1 MHKRFPARQTLF
13 ALLALSIAACTGAI
27 DGQTSPTSTDQ
38 AAANTLEYNQ
48 RIVFVSNR
56 NGGDTDIFVMNA
68 DGSGLQALTDNDE
81 EEGFLGLAASPDG
94 TQIAFTVGYVENP
107 DLYVMNSDG
116 SDRRALADSPNWETN
131 PVWSPDSTRIAFA
144 QQTGSFVL
152 NIINADGSGQQ
163 ALTQARLTAN
173 RPVWSA
179 EGTRVFI
186 GGNGYATE
194 GALAGIY
201 EVTVE
206 TGEVKQRT
214 EPNAVINPDNLS
226 ISPDGT
232 RIAFMDVADPN
243 GAANFDLFLFD
254 TLSGSV
260 TPLANTPANERYPV
274 WSPDGSRIVFRLGA
288 GGESTDQLALVEVST
303 GEITPL
309 TTSTE
314 GHGQAISPQWSADGQ
329 WLVFAAVYG
338 GSNTEILRINADGT
352 GLTRL
357 TDSESSDYS
366 PVLLPPISPR

>member
-1 MHKRFPARQTLF
+1 MHKRLPAQRIVFP
-13 ALLALSIAACTGAI
+13 LLALSIAACTGAM
-27 DGQTSPTSTDQ
+27 GSQPS
-38 AAANTLEYNQ
+38 AANSSSTGQYNQ

-81 EEGFLGLAASPDG
+81 EESFLGLAASPDG
-94 TQIAFTVGYVENP
+94 TQIAFTVGYIENP

-116 SDRRALADSPNWETN
+116 SDRRALADSPNWEIN
-131 PVWSPDSTRIAFA
+131 PVWSPDSMRIAFA
-144 QQTGSFVL
+144 RQSGSFVL
-152 NIINADGSGQQ
+152 NVINADGSGQQ
-163 ALTQARLTAN
+163 PLTQARLTAN

-179 EGTRVFI
+179 DGTRMFI

-194 GALAGIY
+194 GELAGIY

-206 TGEVKQRT
+206 TGEIKLRT
-214 EPNAVINPDNLS
+214 EPGAVINPDNLS

-232 RIAFMDVADPN
+232 RIAFMDVTDPN

-274 WSPDGSRIVFRLGA
+274 WSPDGSRIVFRLGT
-288 GGESTDQLALVEVST
+288 GGESTDQLYLVDVST
-303 GEITPL
+303 GAVTPL

-338 GSNTEILRINADGT
+338 GSNTEIMRINADGS

-357 TDSESSDYS
+357 TNSESSDYS
-366 PVLLPPISPR
+366 PVLLPPSTPD